1 MPASE
6 LTFQHICALTSVFTN
21 FLLML
26 LILTKSPSQ
35 LGTYKWLM
43 LYTCLFELAY
53 SSLDIF
59 VEPTIRSFQ
68 SVSYVLQR
76 LRRSLFGHDA
86 TFFFLSYGFCRFF
99 KQNYIRGAKQSL
111 LFVAPVVTGVAWG
124 LLSWLTLNETP
135 SKSEFLKTHFQQLYN
150 MKIEECAYVA
160 FHFWP
165 VDAHGVTHPDAIS
178 FLCVA
183 VMFLILGSSFASV
196 IYFGIKCYQYISI
209 QLGNVSSQ
217 SQATKTLQVQLFYS
231 LIFQTAIPCIF
242 MYLPTSAMFII
253 PMLDLGY
260 DIRFPLLSMTIAI
273 YPAIDPLPTIFI
285 IKSYRRGLTD
295 VFRCRKRNHVAA
307 SNS

>member
-1 MPASE
+1 
-6 LTFQHICALTSVFTN
+6 
-21 FLLML
+21 
-26 LILTKSPSQ
+26 
-35 LGTYKWLM
+35 
-43 LYTCLFELAY
+43 
-53 SSLDIF
+53 
-59 VEPTIRSFQ
+59 
-68 SVSYVLQR
+68 
-76 LRRSLFGHDA
+76 
-86 TFFFLSYGFCRFF
+86 
-99 KQNYIRGAKQSL
+99 
-111 LFVAPVVTGVAWG
+111 
-124 LLSWLTLNETP
+124 
-135 SKSEFLKTHFQQLYN
+135 

-183 VMFLILGSSFASV
+183 VMFLILVSSKHHSLLHFTNFQGSSFASV